1 MKILFLIPL
10 LAMFCLSAQ
19 ALTPLELQGVIDEA
33 KESVDLIPA
42 PEEERFV
49 IAIAVSL
56 SMPQAS
62 LKRLGEDARDAHLA
76 LSFRGVGKEVVNVP
90 NEKPKTILERYGKG
104 LIARHLEDFKFLTD
118 AGVPVK
124 IDPLLF
130 SRHGIKEVPQILLLP
145 VCQSAC
151 EKEGPLFVARG
162 DVTLRYALDFIAREI
177 ESELKKKTDDP
188 TLLKAQKRIQEALN
202 RLGDRP

>member
-1 MKILFLIPL
+1 MKNLFLIPL
-10 LAMFCLSAQ
+10 LATFCLSAQ
-19 ALTPLELQGVIDEA
+19 ALTPLELQSVIDEA
-33 KESVDLIPA
+33 KDSVDLLPA
-42 PEEERFV
+42 PEEESFV

-76 LSFRGVGKEVVNVP
+76 LSFRGVGKEAVNVP

-118 AGVPVK
+118 AGVSVK

-151 EKEGPLFVARG
+151 QKEKPLLVARG

-188 TLLKAQKRIQEALN
+188 TLLKAQKRIQKALT